1 MRFAL
6 DVFQFGPK
14 LPGSFEGNHV
24 RGQLFRAASGTAANY
39 RSACRGK
46 SKPDFIA
53 KLGTVIEEAD
63 EAEFWLE
70 LIGRANLA
78 PAESVRS
85 LQQEAG
91 ELVAIFT
98 QAQKTAKNNLQTR
111 IVCLLLFFLLSLL
124 FTSAFSFQH
133 SAL

>member
-1 MRFAL
+1 MGKERDLRERTMRFAL

-14 LPGSFEGNHV
+14 LPGTFEGSHV
-24 RGQLFRAASGTAANY
+24 LGQLFRAASGTAANY

-46 SKPDFIA
+46 SKPDVIA
-53 KLGTVIEEAD
+53 KLGIVIEEAD

-70 LIGRANLA
+70 LIGRANLV
-78 PAESVRS
+78 PAESVRP

-98 QAQKTAKNNLQTR
+98 QAQKLQR
-111 IVCLLLFFLLSLL
+111 VICKSVLSL
-124 FTSAFSFQH
+124 
-133 SAL
+133 